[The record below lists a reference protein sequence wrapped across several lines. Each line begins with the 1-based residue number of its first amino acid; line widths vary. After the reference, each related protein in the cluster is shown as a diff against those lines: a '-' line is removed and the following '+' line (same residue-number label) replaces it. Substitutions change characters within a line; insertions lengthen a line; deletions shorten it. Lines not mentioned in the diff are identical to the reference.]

1 MTDKRIWLLL
11 PVLVHVLDNLHTFG
25 MRWEEVGRG
34 NLGIWDLL
42 IFWWCASSPSLQM
55 QKWIHEKMQTACD
68 DSHRDP
74 TDLIG
79 KLQKHQAFEAELSA
93 NKTTVEEVCKV
104 CVGGYMCTC
113 FD

>member
-1 MTDKRIWLLL
+1 MYVYMCVHVSMHVRLL
-11 PVLVHVLDNLHTFG
+11 PCGVDELVREYSLDNL
-25 MRWEEVGRG
+25 V
-34 NLGIWDLL
+34 L
-42 IFWWCASSPSLQM
+42 CSSMLVDIHPPRSVQM

-68 DSHRDP
+68 ESHKDP

-104 CVGGYMCTC
+104 CVCVCVCVKSSDEGV
-113 FD
+113 

>member
-1 MTDKRIWLLL
+1 M
-11 PVLVHVLDNLHTFG
+11 
-25 MRWEEVGRG
+25 GRG
-34 NLGIWDLL
+34 NLGIRDLL

-104 CVGGYMCTC
+104 CVWGDTC
-113 FD
+113 ARVSININSAHLIIHVHVYVF